1 MEQDIPAQ
9 VQLVVFCWDKITNT
23 QILLLLL
30 VHFSPQSDKT
40 VHVFLA
46 FLGEQLPHFQ
56 YSHHHH

>member
-9 VQLVVFCWDKITNT
+9 VQYNTVGDKITNT

-46 FLGEQLPHFQ
+46 FLGGHVPHV
-56 YSHHHH
+56 